1 MQTGLR
7 MPKQGTPKKEI
18 IKSEDKRRKP
28 AERELRWKKEI
39 DEASRQQQKPQEIKQ
54 RRETV
59 YTRHTPMD
67 DSQIYIIS
75 SGVDCRQL
83 TMYPA

>member
-1 MQTGLR
+1 MGLR
-7 MPKQGTPKKEI
+7 TPKQVTPKKEI
-18 IKSEDKRRKP
+18 IKTEA
-28 AERELRWKKEI
+28 AERELWWKKEI

-67 DSQIYIIS
+67 DSHIYIIS
-75 SGVDCRQL
+75 SGLDCRQL